1 MLKDDTTLPY
11 HTYNTDKVFKYIEDK
26 EKTNTLVIKSLL
38 LENSLYLRFLNA
50 QQMNECKQK

>member
-11 HTYNTDKVFKYIEDK
+11 HTYNTDKVFNYIEDK
-26 EKTNTLVIKSLL
+26 EKTNTLVIKSLV